1 MRTNPREEI
10 QKKLKEGD
18 LRWLLL
24 KTGELHGHFCPFV
37 ALGVKASV
45 IALKRLGTF
54 TEGINEEMVAIV
66 EVNNCFVDGVQM
78 VTGCTLGN
86 NALIYKDLGKN
97 AVTLTRRNGKGI
109 RVAVLPE
116 YPQRMSEAVPEA
128 KEMFDR
134 FILRRETGTKEEMK
148 RFKEV
153 WEILSFKQLEIP
165 NEKQFKVEEVSVNL
179 PGQAPILPSAICSRC
194 GEAVMET
201 RARIKGGKIV
211 CIACA
216 QDDHFILEGRGMRI
230 ERGHV

>member
-1 MRTNPREEI
+1 MSTNPRQEI
-10 QKKLKEGD
+10 QKKIEEGD
-18 LRWLLL
+18 LHWLLL

-45 IALKRLGTF
+45 LAINRLKAF
-54 TEGINEEMVAIV
+54 TEGIDEEVLAIV

-86 NALIYKDLGKN
+86 NALIYKDLGRN
-97 AVTLTRRNGKGI
+97 AVTLARRDGKGV
-109 RVAVLPE
+109 RVAVLPD
-116 YPQRMSEAVPEA
+116 YPQRMSDAVPGA

-134 FILRRETGTKEEMK
+134 FILRRETGTREEME

-153 WEILSFKQLEIP
+153 WEILSFKQLEVP
-165 NEKQFKVEEVSVNL
+165 NEEQFKVEEVSVTL
-179 PGQAPILPSAICSRC
+179 PPRAPIFPSANCSQC

-201 RARIKGGKIV
+201 RARIRDGKVV

-216 QDDHFILEGRGMRI
+216 RDDYFILEGRGIRF
-230 ERGHV
+230 EGGNV

>member
-10 QKKLKEGD
+10 QQKIKEGD
-18 LRWLLL
+18 LQWLLL

-37 ALGVKASV
+37 SLGVKASV
-45 IALKRLGTF
+45 IALKKLRAF
-54 TEGINEEMVAIV
+54 TEGINEEIVAIV

-97 AVTLTRRNGKGI
+97 AVTLTRRNGKGV
-109 RVAVLPE
+109 RVSVLPE
-116 YPQRMSEAVPEA
+116 YPQRMSEALPEA

-134 FILRRETGTKEEMK
+134 FILRRETGTSEEMR

-153 WEILSFKQLEIP
+153 WEILSFKQLEVP
-165 NEKQFKVEEVSVNL
+165 NEEQFKVEEVSVAL
-179 PGQAPILPSAICSRC
+179 PGQAPIFPSAICSQC

-201 RARIKGGKIV
+201 RARIKDGKIV
-211 CIACA
+211 CLACA
-216 QDDHFILEGRGMRI
+216 KDDHFILEGRGMRI
-230 ERGHV
+230 ERGYV